1 MITLTRM
8 PNGDPVTVT
17 FTADT
22 EFNIDNGPEGA
33 TILALYRDGSQ
44 RIVYVLETRQQIVD
58 ARKAALSGWR

>member
-1 MITLTRM
+1 M
-8 PNGDPVTVT
+8 PSGDPVTVT

-44 RIVYVLETRQQIVD
+44 RIVHVLETRQQIAD